1 MQNFKNAA
9 ELKDLKELDEL
20 IHHLRSS
27 WVILDMDK
35 PLWEL
40 HELLKD
46 TTSYGEEE
54 LQDSMNA
61 VLEAGETII
70 RCANEKKKEV
80 ANG

>member
-1 MQNFKNAA
+1 
-9 ELKDLKELDEL
+9 
-20 IHHLRSS
+20 
-27 WVILDMDK
+27 MDK

>member
-1 MQNFKNAA
+1 M
-9 ELKDLKELDEL
+9 LK
-20 IHHLRSS
+20 
-27 WVILDMDK
+27 V
-35 PLWEL
+35 
-40 HELLKD
+40 

-70 RCANEKKKEV
+70 RCASEKKKEV

>member
-27 WVILDMDK
+27 WVILNMDK
-35 PLWEL
+35 SLWEL